1 MSERKRGY
9 VIVHQGHED
18 DYYEECSI
26 CHNKDVSVDDNYCSN
41 CGVMF
46 FGIKNRKLIENKTP
60 KYSYNSGLC
69 YSNGEPCYG
78 EDLDSLYQEVENGS
92 K

>member
-18 DYYEECSI
+18 DYYEECSE
-26 CHNKDVSVDDNYCSN
+26 CHSKDASVDDNFCSN

-46 FGIKNRKLIENKTP
+46 FGIKNAPSQSNWDSIP
-60 KYSYNSGLC
+60 KQL
-69 YSNGEPCYG
+69 
-78 EDLDSLYQEVENGS
+78 LDEIRHSRTNPQ
-92 K
+92 